1 MSLKKDKQLKLFY
14 SISEVA
20 AMFNVSETLL
30 RYWETEFPMIIP
42 KKSKN
47 NIRQYKKEDID
58 KIRLVYTL
66 VKERGMTLAGAKQA
80 LRKNA
85 EGTQKTVEVV
95 NRLKAIREDLLGLKR
110 EFDVLS

>member
-1 MSLKKDKQLKLFY
+1 MPLKKNKQLKLYY

-42 KKSKN
+42 KKSKS
-47 NIRQYKKEDID
+47 NIRQYKKEDIE
-58 KIRLVYTL
+58 KIRLVYSL
-66 VKERGMTLAGAKQA
+66 VKERGMTLAGAKQV

-85 EGTQKTVEVV
+85 EGTQKTVDVV
-95 NRLKAIREDLLGLKR
+95 HRLKAIREELLGIKR
-110 EFDVLS
+110 EFDMLT

>member
-1 MSLKKDKQLKLFY
+1 MPLKKNKPLKLFY

-42 KKSKN
+42 QKSKS
-47 NIRQYKKEDID
+47 NIRQYRKEDIE
-58 KIRLVYTL
+58 KIRTVYSL

-80 LRKNA
+80 LRKNS

-95 NRLKAIREDLLGLKR
+95 NRLKAIREELLALKR
-110 EFDVLS
+110 QLDMLT